1 MTPLDSARTADMT
14 DSSPR
19 GKTTRIG
26 DTTEQQ
32 VRRAAV
38 DLFASRGF
46 HATGIRQLAETV
58 GINSSTLY
66 HYMGTKEDLL
76 FAIVQDS
83 SRRLI
88 DAAQR
93 LVGLALPPEAM
104 MCALVQMH
112 VSVHAT
118 HRAETAVVDNELRH
132 LDSDR
137 RDHAVE
143 LRDVYERFWTTTISA
158 GVDDGSF
165 AVHDQRLA
173 RLAILQM
180 CSGVAEWYS
189 PKGQL
194 SLLELAQAH
203 AHMTL
208 HLLGDRC
215 SFDTVVKLLEPLHVQ
230 DIVDEVWSPEPAP
243 ASGSRSPAQRH
254 SPR

>member
-1 MTPLDSARTADMT
+1 MTPPDSAKTADVT
-14 DSSPR
+14 ASGPR
-19 GKTTRIG
+19 GKTTRMG

-93 LVGLALPPEAM
+93 LVDLASTPEAM

-137 RDHAVE
+137 RHHAVE
-143 LRDVYERFWTTTISA
+143 LRDVYENFWTITIAA
-158 GVDDGSF
+158 GVKDGSF
-165 AVHDQRLA
+165 TVHDQRLA

-194 SLLELAQAH
+194 LLRELAQTH

-208 HLLGDRC
+208 QLLGDQC
-215 SFDTVVKLLEPLHVQ
+215 GFDTVVKLLEPLDVQ
-230 DIVDEVWSPEPAP
+230 EIVDEVWSPEPAP
-243 ASGSRSPAQRH
+243 ASGSRSPAHRQSVR
-254 SPR
+254 